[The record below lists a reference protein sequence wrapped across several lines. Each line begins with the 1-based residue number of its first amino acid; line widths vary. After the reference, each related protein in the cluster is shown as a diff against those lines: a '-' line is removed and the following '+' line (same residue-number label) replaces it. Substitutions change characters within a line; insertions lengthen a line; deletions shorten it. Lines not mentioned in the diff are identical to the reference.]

1 MELFYRR
8 PSKETRNTMSISA
21 LNLKHVAGGRYEEI
35 TLAEESVGKL
45 TGHENIRILNSG
57 NSAIMAVMSTFKR
70 KVMLPDQGAWS
81 GFKKIAE
88 FFGIETV
95 PLPTNYG
102 LVEIEVLEENIE
114 KHQPEAIFL
123 TSFAGYT
130 AEQPLKDVYKVCD
143 DNRVILVEDA
153 SGGIGDPTG
162 NLGNGEHAHVI
173 LASTGSPKT
182 VNIGNGGFLSTN
194 ISEIFDSASYIMKIL
209 KADPVTCAGIAS
221 EIKNAPQIFEKTC
234 SACMTLK
241 SNILKFREV
250 IHPDKRGLNIIIP
263 DDNQKLFGRQIRQK
277 LTVNG
282 GGIVTVCPNYNRIKS
297 KAVCLEIK
305 NLDVNCLT
313 PENMEEILDIIKFHE

>member
-8 PSKETRNTMSISA
+8 PSKETRNAMSISA

-35 TLAEESVGKL
+35 ALAEESVGKL
-45 TGHENIRILNSG
+45 TGHENVRILNSG

-70 KVMLPDQGAWS
+70 RIMLPDQGAWS
-81 GFKKIAE
+81 GFKKMAE

-95 PLPTNYG
+95 PIPTNYG

-114 KHQPEAIFL
+114 EHRPEAIFL

-130 AEQPLKDVYKVCD
+130 AEQPLKDVYKVCE
-143 DNRVILVEDA
+143 DNGVILVEDA

-162 NLGNGEHAHVI
+162 KLGNGKHAHVI

-182 VNIGNGGFLSTN
+182 VNIGNGGILSTN
-194 ISEIFDSASYIMKIL
+194 VSEIFDSASYIMKIL

-221 EIKNAPQIFEKTC
+221 EIKNATQIFEKT
-234 SACMTLK
+234 SMACMKLK
-241 SNILKFREV
+241 SDILKFRDV

-263 DDNQKLFGRQIRQK
+263 DDNQKIFGRQLRQK

-282 GGIVTVCPNYNRIKS
+282 GGIITVCPNYNRIKA
-297 KAVCLEIK
+297 KAICLEIK
-305 NLDVNCLT
+305 NLDVSCLT
-313 PENMEEILDIIKFHE
+313 THNIGEILNIIKFPE